1 MSFIYQAYLSFQTPM
16 YTWKS
21 AAASAPA
28 ATPVPITTTTAQTT
42 NPEETNVDED
52 PVIHD
57 LCLHFQRAMV
67 ISTIWNTTSMDQ
79 EMHGLCHSFRSMTVQ
94 EDKNDIEDDADQQ
107 QHHDHDDEPD
117 QFINRAATSATAA
130 TATATTT
137 TTTLETPI
145 QNDPIM
151 EALCAQMQSLSIHHV
166 FKPIQKKRS
175 YADCDDDDNNNVCPI
190 PTKRQRVY

>member
-1 MSFIYQAYLSFQTPM
+1 MSLIYQAYLSFQTPM

-94 EDKNDIEDDADQQ
+94 EDKNDEVDDADQQ
-107 QHHDHDDEPD
+107 QLHDHDDEPG
-117 QFINRAATSATAA
+117 QFVNHLATSATAA
-130 TATATTT
+130 TTTT
-137 TTTLETPI
+137 TTTSETPI

-151 EALCAQMQSLSIHHV
+151 DALCAQMQLLSIHHV
-166 FKPIQKKRS
+166 LKQIQKKIS
-175 YADCDDDDNNNVCPI
+175 CVDYHDEHSNNVCPI
-190 PTKRQRVY
+190 PAKRQWVY